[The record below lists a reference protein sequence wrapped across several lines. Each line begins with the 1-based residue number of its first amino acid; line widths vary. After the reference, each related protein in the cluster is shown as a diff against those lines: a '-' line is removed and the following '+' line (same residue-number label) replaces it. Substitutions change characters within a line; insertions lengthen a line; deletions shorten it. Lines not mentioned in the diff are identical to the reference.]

1 MSHLTYLRCLLQNEI
16 NHALEAPVLL
26 QLKQESRQPAHEF
39 NPSVF
44 LGAHL
49 PRIIVSNE
57 PSSNFVSPALAELYF
72 GPCCVMT
79 ANDEQGDLMKA
90 RAAVVS

>member
-1 MSHLTYLRCLLQNEI
+1 MSHLTYLRCLPQNEI

-39 NPSVF
+39 NLSVF

-49 PRIIVSNE
+49 LRIVGSNE

-79 ANDEQGDLMKA
+79 ANDEQCDLMTA